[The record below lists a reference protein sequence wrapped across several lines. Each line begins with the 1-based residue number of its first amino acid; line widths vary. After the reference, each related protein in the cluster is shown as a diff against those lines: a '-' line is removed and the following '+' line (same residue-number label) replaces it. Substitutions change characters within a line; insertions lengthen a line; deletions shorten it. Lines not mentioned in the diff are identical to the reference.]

1 MHQVTNRPITAPTD
15 VAEFVTDLD
24 GGQFELLASM
34 ALSESAA
41 ATVDFGRVSEV
52 TIKFKIEQI
61 MGTHQVR
68 IQHDTKFTR
77 PTSMGKKTEE
87 TSGATVMYVGKY
99 GCLTLAQPSLL
110 EKQQHQQ
117 ELPNT

>member
-1 MHQVTNRPITAPTD
+1 MHETTNRPTTAPTD

-52 TIKFKIEQI
+52 TIKFKIDQI
-61 MGTHQVR
+61 LGTHQVR

-87 TSGATVMYVGKY
+87 TSGATVMHVGKY

-110 EKQQHQQ
+110 EKEPRQQA
-117 ELPNT
+117 LPNT

>member
-1 MHQVTNRPITAPTD
+1 MHETTNRPATAPTD
-15 VAEFVTDLD
+15 VSEFVTDLD

-41 ATVDFGRVSEV
+41 ATVDFGKMSEV
-52 TIKFKIEQI
+52 TIKFKIETI
-61 MGTHQVR
+61 PGTHQVR

-77 PTSMGKKTEE
+77 PTSMGKRSEE
-87 TSGATVMYVGKY
+87 TSGSTVMHVGKY

-110 EKQQHQQ
+110 EKEQRQQN
-117 ELPNT
+117 LPT

>member
-1 MHQVTNRPITAPTD
+1 MHETTNRPTTAPTD

-41 ATVDFGRVSEV
+41 ATIDFGRVSEV

-61 MGTHQVR
+61 PGTHQVR
-68 IQHDTKFTR
+68 IQHDTKFKR
-77 PTSMGKKTEE
+77 PTSMGTKTEE
-87 TSGATVMYVGKY
+87 TGGATVMHVGKY
-99 GCLTLAQPSLL
+99 GALSLAQPGMFDN
-110 EKQQHQQ
+110 EKRQQS
-117 ELPNT
+117 LPNT